1 MLFRSE
7 QQKSIDST
15 FSYTGLNALV
25 IGRSDIVGK
34 PVANMLMARN
44 TTVTIA
50 HSKTPIDRLR
60 ELVSDSDVIVSAVGK
75 ELPVATMHAKAFV
88 IIDVGMNRNKD
99 GKLCGDL
106 AEDWKAANSM
116 YYTPV
121 PGGVG
126 PMTIA
131 MLLSNTVDA
140 YLLQHS
146 HL

>member
-1 MLFRSE
+1 M
-7 QQKSIDST
+7 
-15 FSYTGLNALV
+15 V

-44 TTVTIA
+44 MTITIA
-50 HSKTPIDRLR
+50 HSKTPIDELR
-60 ELVSDSDVIVSAVGK
+60 KAVSESDVIVSAVGK
-75 ELPVATMHAKAFV
+75 ELPVATMYAKAF
-88 IIDVGMNRNKD
+88 IIVDVGMNRDKD

-126 PMTIA
+126 PMTVC
-131 MLLSNTVDA
+131 MLVNNVFKS
-140 YLLQHS
+140 YLKNIE
-146 HL
+146 